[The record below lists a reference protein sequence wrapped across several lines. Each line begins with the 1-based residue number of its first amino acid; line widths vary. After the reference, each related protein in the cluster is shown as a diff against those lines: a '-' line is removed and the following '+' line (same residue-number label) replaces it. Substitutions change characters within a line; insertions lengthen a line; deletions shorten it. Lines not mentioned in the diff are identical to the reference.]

1 MRQSFVI
8 TTFVLLTGFML
19 CDNAVGRE
27 QSVAVVSVEVRNATP
42 DGKDV
47 VGDKVS
53 LRIFHENHEVKS
65 LDGEVGAD
73 GKAVFENVPVG
84 AGFTAK
90 AQVKHSNMSFGN
102 RMFQLNPNRM
112 AFDTEVEV
120 YEVSTDNSKLS
131 AGVHQFIVKQA
142 GDSILITEYV
152 QLINPTG
159 MAVTSVEKD
168 LKGRN
173 KVITFHLPRG
183 FKDLRMLNY
192 FQSNAIVVTEDGFY
206 DIMASPPGELQTAF
220 SYSIDIAADVMEV
233 TRKMSM
239 PTAEFTVFSQL
250 GAGNLQGL
258 GEPAGEM
265 TLADGSSAEYF
276 NALSFEK
283 GGEVKLQLSGF
294 SGRNSLTGYLVIPA
308 VILGIVGLVVVIR
321 RRPGR

>member
-1 MRQSFVI
+1 
-8 TTFVLLTGFML
+8 ML
-19 CDNAVGRE
+19 CANTIGQE
-27 QSVAVVSVEVRNATP
+27 QSVAVVSVKVKNATP
-42 DGKDV
+42 EGKDV
-47 VGDKVS
+47 VGDKVT
-53 LRIFHENHEVKS
+53 LRVMNPEHEAES
-65 LDGEVGAD
+65 FQGEVGAN
-73 GKAVFENVPVG
+73 GKAVFENVPAGVG
-84 AGFTAK
+84 FRAR
-90 AQVKHSNMSFGN
+90 AQVKHSDMSFSSH
-102 RMFQLNPNRM
+102 MFELDPGQT
-112 AFDTEVEV
+112 AFDIEVEV

-131 AGVHQFIVKQA
+131 VGVHQFIVKQA
-142 GDSILITEYV
+142 GNSILITEYV

-159 MAVTSVEKD
+159 MAVTSTEKD
-168 LKGRN
+168 QEGRN
-173 KVITFHLPRG
+173 KVIEVFLPEG
-183 FKDLRMLNY
+183 FKELHMLDY
-192 FQSNAIVVTEDGFY
+192 FAENAIVVTEDGFY

-294 SGRNSLTGYLVIPA
+294 SGRNSLTKFLVILA

-321 RRPGR
+321 KRSGRYQV